1 MIQWPEYENRLVGH
15 YLGTEIDEKW
25 WKRYRKNKFLARGK
39 GEYWI
44 KHETLYFHRYLTKE
58 PIEIPVSKIIDVRI
72 GKSHAGQWLL
82 RSPVLKLI
90 WENDGMKLSSGF
102 IFSRNKEETEALM
115 VEFKRFLS

>member
-1 MIQWPEYENRLVGH
+1 MIQWPEYENSRVGH

-39 GEYWI
+39 GEYWFKQEI
-44 KHETLYFHRYLTKE
+44 LYFHRYLTKQ
-58 PIEIPVSKIIDVRI
+58 PIEIPVDNLVDVKI

-90 WENDGMKLSSGF
+90 WEDEGMKLSSEF
-102 IFSRNKEETEALM
+102 IFSRHKEDNEALM
-115 VEFKRFLS
+115 AEFKRFLA